1 VKEDLKYKILK
12 ASLDLLEEGDVS
24 ALSMREVARRAG
36 VSHQA
41 PYHYF
46 ADREA
51 ILAELVRDGF
61 ERLHQDETSAVDAHD
76 DQKDKIAALGES
88 YVQFALENPSL
99 FRLMFRCDMVDLDKH
114 PDAKAAANKAFDV
127 PIRVMGSNSNVDEAT
142 RFATVIGCWSMA
154 HGLATLALEG
164 VLTNKLADLDQSLD
178 DLIRNTVKTFTARL
192 PD

>member
-1 VKEDLKYKILK
+1 MKEDLKYKILK

-76 DQKDKIAALGES
+76 DQKDKIAALTAGAGPAGDGRRPLS
-88 YVQFALENPSL
+88 ARPQSTSVPSRACRSRRAIRHPSSVRALCRGICLLRLSL
-99 FRLMFRCDMVDLDKH
+99 F
-114 PDAKAAANKAFDV
+114 
-127 PIRVMGSNSNVDEAT
+127 
-142 RFATVIGCWSMA
+142 
-154 HGLATLALEG
+154 
-164 VLTNKLADLDQSLD
+164 
-178 DLIRNTVKTFTARL
+178 
-192 PD
+192 

>member
-1 VKEDLKYKILK
+1 MKEDLKYKILK

-114 PDAKAAANKAFDV
+114 PDAKAAANKKV
-127 PIRVMGSNSNVDEAT
+127 PQSLQTLRSLTKA
-142 RFATVIGCWSMA
+142 R
-154 HGLATLALEG
+154 TLADSNAATKVE
-164 VLTNKLADLDQSLD
+164 VLHDTMLLLGPSSSSLASSLS
-178 DLIRNTVKTFTARL
+178 LS
-192 PD
+192 